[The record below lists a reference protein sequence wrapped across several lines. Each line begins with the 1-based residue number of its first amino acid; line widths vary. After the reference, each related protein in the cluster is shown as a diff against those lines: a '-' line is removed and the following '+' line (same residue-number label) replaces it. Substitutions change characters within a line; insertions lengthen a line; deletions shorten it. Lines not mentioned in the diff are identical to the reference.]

1 MGTRLIRS
9 SGTAAGVRGVLE
21 GVDVSQTPV
30 PDLVARAR
38 AGAKDA
44 ASELVRRH
52 WRLAWNR
59 GFAVTGRRA
68 LADDIAQDTMVQ
80 ALARLGD
87 LDEPA
92 AFPGWVARIATRR
105 GLDALRSERRL
116 VDLDQMPETA
126 VEWVGDR
133 GEATDLRRAIAD
145 LPEDR
150 RTVLILRFWL
160 DLTPSEIA
168 ATLEVPVGTVNSRI
182 ARALGQVRSVLG
194 ESSRA

>member
-1 MGTRLIRS
+1 
-9 SGTAAGVRGVLE
+9 
-21 GVDVSQTPV
+21 VDVSEITV
-30 PDLVARAR
+30 SDLVLRAR
-38 AGAKDA
+38 GGSKPA
-44 ASELVRRH
+44 AAELVRRH
-52 WRLAWNR
+52 WRLAWTR
-59 GFAVTGRRA
+59 GYAVTGRGA

-126 VEWVGDR
+126 VEWVGEH